1 MTKARLQ
8 SIAVSGECID
18 DPEFASPVVVPSKRN
33 SAYFI
38 ASDGDAFFEKTADK
52 AEELARL
59 DSEAG
64 SQVADGSEAGADVD
78 AVVGDDD
85 AVADADV
92 DADASAN
99 ADDGA
104 DASVEAQVGADGDE
118 DDSWRGGR
126 NSYFIGGDGDVTYGE

>member
-99 ADDGA
+99 ADVSA
-104 DASVEAQVGADGDE
+104 EAQGGADGDE